1 MEKYKP
7 EASTEQKFNI
17 ESINQLYAETINTF
31 SEVFKTN
38 GYAEH
43 APHKSLVSDIDH
55 SVRFIGSTTNVF
67 KRYLKEGED
76 RLPDSGYFLV
86 QKCLRTRNTNTLFD
100 DEVIPEWS
108 SYFTAMGAM
117 APADNLDKLSE
128 ATMRFLSELKIE
140 SSRIKINVSS
150 KDKDLLD
157 CLSKLKEKFEFTM
170 AIDEV
175 ENQEYYRHKYGEE
188 NLMGRNFNISIKNQ
202 KTNQY
207 KDVGNIIIIEK
218 ENVPTAVEMGI
229 GVGTLISKKFN
240 LATSIEA
247 SPISKIIRYKPD
259 LTAKFS
265 DALSVSVVMLREK
278 IIPGSRD
285 KARLLRTNLLALTYF
300 KHKLGIEFEQIKKYI
315 DDYERDEFG
324 EVTNI
329 SDQVM
334 EYLTENEKKNPN
346 TTYDFNWGKNN

>member
-31 SEVFKTN
+31 SEVFKSN
-38 GYAEH
+38 GYIEH
-43 APHKSLVSDIDH
+43 EPHKSLVSDVDH

-67 KRYLKEGED
+67 KKYLKESED
-76 RLPDSGYFLV
+76 KLPENGYFLV

-100 DEVIPEWS
+100 DNVIPEWS

-117 APADNLDKLSE
+117 APADNLAKLSE
-128 ATMRFLSELKIE
+128 ATMKFLSELKIE
-140 SSRIKINVSS
+140 SNRIKINVSS
-150 KDKDLLD
+150 KDADLVE
-157 CLSKLKEKFEFTM
+157 CLRKLKEKFEFTI
-170 AIDEV
+170 AIDGV

-188 NLMGRNFNISIKNQ
+188 NIIGRNFNISIKNQ
-202 KTNQY
+202 KTHQY
-207 KDVGNIIIIEK
+207 NDIGNIIIIEK

-240 LATSIEA
+240 LGTSIEA

-265 DALSVSVVMLREK
+265 DALSTSVVMLREK
-278 IIPGSRD
+278 ITPGSRD

-300 KHKLGIEFEQIKKYI
+300 KHKLEIEFEQIKKYI
-315 DDYERDEFG
+315 DDYEKDEFG

-334 EYLTENEKKNPN
+334 EYLIENETKTPN